1 MDRLPAGKN
10 YALVLALMVI
20 AIAFCILPATAVTIT
35 DDTGNVVSLDHAPV
49 RIVSLS
55 PANTEILAALGLAD
69 RIVGITDVC
78 DFPPDIQNKTR
89 IGGYASVS
97 IEKVAAMQPDL
108 ILASDL
114 TPEGTVRRLR
124 DLGFPVAVVA
134 PHSVDS
140 LILDICMVGILTGAK
155 EPAEN
160 LSNRLLDRLTT
171 AYSSGSITHNPTVA
185 HVIWH
190 DPLYVSGNN
199 TLQNAA
205 IVRGGCRNVFA
216 DRDGWITVSLEE
228 FLARDPE
235 IIIVNGGD
243 GMNWP
248 GKDLIR
254 ETLMENP
261 HYATLSA
268 VKNNR
273 VFVVD
278 ADIISRP
285 SPRIVDAIERIARFV
300 HPECYTEEIHLP
312 VPVNPVATTPGFA
325 AGGCVQ
331 VILLVSIFR
340 WLWNK

>member
-1 MDRLPAGKN
+1 MDLLPAGKN
-10 YALVLALMVI
+10 RAIVLVITAI
-20 AIAFCILPATAVTIT
+20 AIAFCMLPATAVTIT
-35 DDTGNVVSLDHAPV
+35 DDTGNVLSLDYTPV

-69 RIVGITDVC
+69 RTVGITDAC
-78 DFPPDIQNKTR
+78 NFPPEIRNKTR

-97 IEKVAAMQPDL
+97 IEKLAAMQPDL

-124 DLGFPVAVVA
+124 DLGFPVVVIA
-134 PHSVDS
+134 PHGIDR
-140 LILDICMVGILTGAK
+140 LIQDIRMVGALTGAE

-160 LSNRLLDRLTT
+160 LSNRLLDRLVD
-171 AYSSGSITHNPTVA
+171 ACSCGSITQDPTVA

-199 TLQNAA
+199 TLQDAA
-205 IVRGGCRNVFA
+205 IVRGGGRNVFA
-216 DRDGWITVSLEE
+216 DRDGWITISLEE

-243 GMNWP
+243 GMNRP

-254 ETLMENP
+254 ETLMGNP

-285 SPRIVDAIERIARFV
+285 SPRIVDAIEQIARFF
-300 HPECYTEEIHLP
+300 HPECYPEEARPP
-312 VPVNPVATTPGFA
+312 VPVSPVATSPGFA
-325 AGGCVQ
+325 AEGCVL
-331 VILLVSIFR
+331 VILLVSISR
-340 WLWNK
+340 WLWIT